1 MKTLFIKPAPGR
13 MVRDP
18 DTLEFLQPD
27 GEEKPFTP
35 YWCRRLDDGD
45 VIEFDPNAAADDAPA
60 TVPVKNQ
67 KAAVV
72 TAADVEK
79 SA

>member
-1 MKTLFIKPAPGR
+1 MKTFFIKPAPGR

-18 DTLEFLQPD
+18 DTLEFLQPA

-45 VIEFDPNAAADDAPA
+45 VIEFDPNATPA
-60 TVPVKNQ
+60 VTVGKA

>member
-18 DTLEFLQPD
+18 DTLEFLKPD

-45 VIEFDPNAAADDAPA
+45 VTGFNPNEAQPA
-60 TVPVKNQ
+60 
-67 KAAVV
+67 V
-72 TAADVEK
+72 TAGKAKVTDANADAVEK
-79 SA
+79 KA

>member
-13 MVRDP
+13 AVRDP
-18 DTLEFLQPD
+18 DTLEFLQPE

-45 VIEFDPNAAADDAPA
+45 VAEFAQNAAPA
-60 TVPVKNQ
+60 LTPEKP
-67 KAAVV
+67 ARATGT
-72 TAADVEK
+72 TATDVEK
-79 SA
+79 DA

>member
-1 MKTLFIKPAPGR
+1 MKTFFIKPAPGR

-45 VIEFDPNAAADDAPA
+45 VIEFNPNEAQPA
-60 TVPVKNQ
+60 VTAGKVK
-67 KAAVV
+67 

>member
-1 MKTLFIKPAPGR
+1 MKIFFIKPAPGR

-45 VIEFDPNAAADDAPA
+45 VIEFDPNA
-60 TVPVKNQ
+60 TPVVTAGKA

>member
-1 MKTLFIKPAPGR
+1 MKTFFIKPAPGR

-45 VIEFDPNAAADDAPA
+45 VIEFDPNEAQPA
-60 TVPVKNQ
+60 VTAVKA
-67 KAAVV
+67 KTAVV

>member
-1 MKTLFIKPAPGR
+1 MKTFFIKPAPGR

-35 YWCRRLDDGD
+35 YWCRRLDDSD
-45 VIEFDPNAAADDAPA
+45 VIEFDPNEAQPA
-60 TVPVKNQ
+60 VTAGKA
-67 KAAVV
+67 KAAMV

>member
-1 MKTLFIKPAPGR
+1 MKTFFIKPAPGR

-18 DTLEFLQPD
+18 DTLEFLKAE

-45 VIEFDPNAAADDAPA
+45 VIEFDPNATPA
-60 TVPVKNQ
+60 VTAGKA

>member
-1 MKTLFIKPAPGR
+1 MKTFFIKPAPGR

-18 DTLEFLQPD
+18 DTLDFLAPD

-45 VIEFDPNAAADDAPA
+45 VIVIDPNKVPPAVTAGKATDPAADA
-60 TVPVKNQ
+60 
-67 KAAVV
+67 
-72 TAADVEK
+72 VEK
-79 SA
+79 KA

>member
-1 MKTLFIKPAPGR
+1 MKTFFIKPAPGR

-45 VIEFDPNAAADDAPA
+45 VIEFDPNEAQPA
-60 TVPVKNQ
+60 VTAVKA

>member
-1 MKTLFIKPAPGR
+1 MKTFFIKPAPGR

-18 DTLEFLQPD
+18 DTLEFLKPG
-27 GEEKPFTP
+27 GEEKSFTP

-45 VIEFDPNAAADDAPA
+45 VTEFDPNATPA
-60 TVPVKNQ
+60 VTAGKA

-79 SA
+79 KA

>member
-1 MKTLFIKPAPGR
+1 MKTFFIKPAPGR

-18 DTLEFLQPD
+18 VTLEFLQPD

-45 VIEFDPNAAADDAPA
+45 VIEFDPNATPA
-60 TVPVKNQ
+60 VTAGKA

>member
-1 MKTLFIKPAPGR
+1 MKTFFIKPAPGR

-18 DTLEFLQPD
+18 DTLEFLQPG

-45 VIEFDPNAAADDAPA
+45 VIEFNPNEAPTSLNAVAA
-60 TVPVKNQ
+60 
-67 KAAVV
+67 
-72 TAADVEK
+72 AADVEK
-79 SA
+79 KV

>member
-18 DTLEFLQPD
+18 DTLEFLTPG

-45 VIEFDPNAAADDAPA
+45 VIEFDPNEAQPA
-60 TVPVKNQ
+60 
-67 KAAVV
+67 V
-72 TAADVEK
+72 TAGKAKVTDADAVEK
-79 SA
+79 KA

>member
-1 MKTLFIKPAPGR
+1 MKTFFIKPAPGR

-45 VIEFDPNAAADDAPA
+45 VIEFDPNAAADDAPTTA
-60 TVPVKNQ
+60 PIKNQ
-67 KAAVV
+67 KATDAN
-72 TAADVEK
+72 ADAVEK
-79 SA
+79 KA

>member
-1 MKTLFIKPAPGR
+1 MKTFFIKPAPGR

-18 DTLEFLQPD
+18 DTLEFLKPG

-45 VIEFDPNAAADDAPA
+45 VTEFNPNEAQPA
-60 TVPVKNQ
+60 
-67 KAAVV
+67 V
-72 TAADVEK
+72 TAGKAKATDADADAVEK
-79 SA
+79 KA

>member
-18 DTLEFLQPD
+18 DTLDFLQPG

-35 YWCRRLDDGD
+35 YWCRRMDDGD
-45 VIEFDPNAAADDAPA
+45 VIEFTPDEVSAS
-60 TVPVKNQ
+60 PVQ
-67 KAAVV
+67 G
-72 TAADVEK
+72 ADVEK
-79 SA
+79 KA

>member
-1 MKTLFIKPAPGR
+1 MKTFFIKPAPGR

-18 DTLEFLQPD
+18 DTLEFLKAE

-45 VIEFDPNAAADDAPA
+45 VIEFDSNATPA
-60 TVPVKNQ
+60 VTAGKA

>member
-1 MKTLFIKPAPGR
+1 MKTFFIKPAPGR

-18 DTLEFLQPD
+18 DTLEFLQPG

-45 VIEFDPNAAADDAPA
+45 VIEFNPNEEQPA
-60 TVPVKNQ
+60 
-67 KAAVV
+67 V
-72 TAADVEK
+72 TAGKAKATDANADAVEK
-79 SA
+79 KV

>member
-1 MKTLFIKPAPGR
+1 MKTFFIKPAPGR

-45 VIEFDPNAAADDAPA
+45 VIEFNPNEAQPA
-60 TVPVKNQ
+60 VTAG
-67 KAAVV
+67 KAKPAVV

>member
-1 MKTLFIKPAPGR
+1 MKTFFIKPAPGR

-18 DTLEFLQPD
+18 DTLEFLKPG

-45 VIEFDPNAAADDAPA
+45 VVEFDPNAALAKP
-60 TVPVKNQ
+60 PKN
-67 KAAVV
+67 AVV

-79 SA
+79 DA

>member
-1 MKTLFIKPAPGR
+1 MKTFFIKPAPGR

-18 DTLEFLQPD
+18 GTLEFLQPD

-45 VIEFDPNAAADDAPA
+45 VMVTEPGKAPVSA
-60 TVPVKNQ
+60 PTTP
-67 KAAVV
+67 
-72 TAADVEK
+72 AADVEK
-79 SA
+79 KA

>member
-1 MKTLFIKPAPGR
+1 MTTFFIKPAPGR

-45 VIEFDPNAAADDAPA
+45 VIEFDPNATPA
-60 TVPVKNQ
+60 VTAGKA

>member
-1 MKTLFIKPAPGR
+1 MKTFFIKPAPGR

-35 YWCRRLDDGD
+35 YWCRRIDDGD
-45 VIEFDPNAAADDAPA
+45 VIEFDPNEAPPA
-60 TVPVKNQ
+60 VTAGKA

>member
-1 MKTLFIKPAPGR
+1 MKTFFIKPAPGR

-18 DTLEFLQPD
+18 DTLEFLKPD
-27 GEEKPFTP
+27 GEEKSFTP

-45 VIEFDPNAAADDAPA
+45 VIEFNPNAAQPA
-60 TVPVKNQ
+60 VTAGKA

>member
-18 DTLEFLQPD
+18 DTLEFLKPG

-45 VIEFDPNAAADDAPA
+45 VTELNEVQPA
-60 TVPVKNQ
+60 
-67 KAAVV
+67 V
-72 TAADVEK
+72 TAGKAKTTDANADAVEK
-79 SA
+79 KA